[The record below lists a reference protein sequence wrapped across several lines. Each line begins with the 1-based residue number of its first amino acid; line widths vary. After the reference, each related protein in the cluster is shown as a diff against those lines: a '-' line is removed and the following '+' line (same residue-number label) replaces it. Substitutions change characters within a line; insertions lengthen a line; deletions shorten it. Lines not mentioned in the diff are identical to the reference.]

1 MIWFLLQKIGFWI
14 FVGLSV
20 YFTARKRMTDL
31 MSLYFWGMTFAT
43 CYQFAITIWFPTK
56 IVVLAMMICLIIYG
70 SERRDSDA
78 VSYIKPFSFT
88 FITILIIGDLI
99 GILTPAEY
107 ATHINKFSRI
117 FNTNYTYIT
126 SIALLFYGC
135 MMPRGFVKKT
145 YPQYCLAMEV
155 AIGFGILHFLCSKV
169 GIEFMPILRQDGS
182 VNLEALA
189 EVGDSIMTRIYGVSG
204 EPKGLAFLVCPYVLM
219 MMVMYSQEK
228 FRFNNPK
235 YHIAMIIL
243 GIFVLINTYSSAA
256 LIDFAIA
263 TPLLLLFLP
272 MKRLISK
279 LIPPLIMLFALVGFV
294 SLLKDTF
301 ADTPQKESPNMLE
314 ALYERS
320 FGRAQDEMSG
330 DRQERIILDYFIDDR
345 DISVHFWGY
354 GTAQYTFHIPGQ
366 TIGNALIPV
375 QSGLVLTLV
384 DFGLLG
390 IVLYAWLFIMILRLL
405 RKSYYSSSI
414 YAIGFSVAA
423 LSSFI
428 GSLMFGSIVSCFVY
442 FMLALYAYYDRQ
454 EKENQE
460 IEAI

>member
-1 MIWFLLQKIGFWI
+1 
-14 FVGLSV
+14 
-20 YFTARKRMTDL
+20 
-31 MSLYFWGMTFAT
+31 
-43 CYQFAITIWFPTK
+43 
-56 IVVLAMMICLIIYG
+56 
-70 SERRDSDA
+70 
-78 VSYIKPFSFT
+78 
-88 FITILIIGDLI
+88 
-99 GILTPAEY
+99 
-107 ATHINKFSRI
+107 
-117 FNTNYTYIT
+117 
-126 SIALLFYGC
+126 
-135 MMPRGFVKKT
+135 
-145 YPQYCLAMEV
+145 
-155 AIGFGILHFLCSKV
+155 
-169 GIEFMPILRQDGS
+169 
-182 VNLEALA
+182 
-189 EVGDSIMTRIYGVSG
+189 
-204 EPKGLAFLVCPYVLM
+204 
-219 MMVMYSQEK
+219 
-228 FRFNNPK
+228 
-235 YHIAMIIL
+235 
-243 GIFVLINTYSSAA
+243 
-256 LIDFAIA
+256 
-263 TPLLLLFLP
+263 
-272 MKRLISK
+272 
-279 LIPPLIMLFALVGFV
+279 
-294 SLLKDTF
+294 
-301 ADTPQKESPNMLE
+301 MLE

-345 DISVHFWGY
+345 DISVHFCGY